1 MESRKKDI
9 DARGLDTVMK
19 EYLRDSDQY
28 NTVFLIKIP
37 KDYMCEVLHSDGR
50 IDRPV
55 PLFKKISDRKSAY
68 ESAITVFT
76 PHLIQGCYNRTTDSF
91 INNPNF
97 SPIFDANGLQF
108 SDEQKNSFRSL
119 NKYDWYDFA
128 KKRELLSFQDMYA
141 FDKNNGF
148 IDKTIQKYSQKYG
161 RTYQSEL
168 YDQSQ
173 YAELLQ
179 NNRKGK

>member
-1 MESRKKDI
+1 MAEI
-9 DARGLDTVMK
+9 MH
-19 EYLRDSDQY
+19 RDG
-28 NTVFLIKIP
+28 KI
-37 KDYMCEVLHSDGR
+37 E
-50 IDRPV
+50 RPV
-55 PLFKKISDRKSAY
+55 PLFKKTGDRKGAY
-68 ESAITVFT
+68 ESQRTVFT

-108 SDEQKNSFRSL
+108 SDEQKDSFRGL

-128 KKRELLSFQDMYA
+128 KKREQLSFQDMYRV
-141 FDKNNGF
+141 DKNNGF
-148 IDKTIQKYSQKYG
+148 IDKTMQKYSQKYG

-168 YDQSQ
+168 FDQAQ

-179 NNRKGK
+179 NTRKGK